1 MGDQMSPLERLR
13 DLVDGMTSAEIVAHV
28 VPYYH
33 GWQVEGEWL
42 DKWREDVGAELD
54 KLEDKLRLAGVWCAG
69 YEERGV

>member
-1 MGDQMSPLERLR
+1 MGGEVEALR
-13 DLVDGMTSAEIVAHV
+13 DLIGRMTASEIVAHV
-28 VPYYH
+28 VPHYH

-42 DKWREDVGAELD
+42 DAWHEDVEAELD